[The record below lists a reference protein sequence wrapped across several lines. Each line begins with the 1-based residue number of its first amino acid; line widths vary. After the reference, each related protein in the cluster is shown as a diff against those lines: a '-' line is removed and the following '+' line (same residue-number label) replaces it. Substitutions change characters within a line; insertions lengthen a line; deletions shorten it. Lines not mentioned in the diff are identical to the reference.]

1 MTPTINRIQNGNSGS
16 GSRATMVQ
24 VTSGAPPRRR
34 PEMRYTFTQNLDK
47 TLDRDR
53 NNEYNED
60 DSKGQHSERG
70 GSSDMTNRT
79 QGRQMKSGE
88 PPDNLEFS
96 YGADSHASDHLTEPP
111 SAKSS
116 SGTQSTGSD
125 DLDMTLTKTTNSGL
139 KFQVRLCVKEEI
151 FRVVKFI
158 DIPTMLPFD
167 MAPNS
172 LCGIVIKYCCK
183 EEVTAKQGAK
193 FWMAARPMVTKSHT
207 HVRNNYIK
215 GMQSV
220 YLGKLYSC
228 HDVHENDL
236 YIFCSLMQT

>member
-1 MTPTINRIQNGNSGS
+1 
-16 GSRATMVQ
+16 MVQ
-24 VTSGAPPRRR
+24 IPMHQTTLQSHHR
-34 PEMRYTFTQNLDK
+34 P
-47 TLDRDR
+47 
-53 NNEYNED
+53 
-60 DSKGQHSERG
+60 
-70 GSSDMTNRT
+70 
-79 QGRQMKSGE
+79 
-88 PPDNLEFS
+88 
-96 YGADSHASDHLTEPP
+96 
-111 SAKSS
+111 KSS
-116 SGTQSTGSD
+116 SGTQSTSSD
-125 DLDMTLTKTTNSGL
+125 KLDMTLTKTTYSGL
-139 KFQVRLCVKEEI
+139 KFQVRLCVKEQI

-167 MAPNS
+167 MAQNS

-236 YIFCSLMQT
+236 YIVCSLMQT